1 MSDRALEGRRI
12 LLIEDE
18 YLVAT
23 DLVTALENAGAVVFG
38 PVSDLERAMDIVGS
52 RFALDGAVLDIN
64 LDGEMVY
71 PAAAVLSEHSVPIVF
86 VTGYECRSLPEPFAR
101 NPCLAKPFN
110 ERDLI
115 DALTTIVRTAA

>member
-18 YLVAT
+18 YLIAT

-38 PVSDLERAMDIVGS
+38 PVSDLERAMEIVGG
-52 RFALDGAVLDIN
+52 RFLLDGAVLDVN
-64 LDGEMVY
+64 LHGEMVY
-71 PAAAVLSEHSVPIVF
+71 PAAKVLSGYSVPILS
-86 VTGYECRSLPEPFAR
+86 VTGYECRSLPEPFTS

-115 DALTTIVRTAA
+115 DALTMIVRTAA